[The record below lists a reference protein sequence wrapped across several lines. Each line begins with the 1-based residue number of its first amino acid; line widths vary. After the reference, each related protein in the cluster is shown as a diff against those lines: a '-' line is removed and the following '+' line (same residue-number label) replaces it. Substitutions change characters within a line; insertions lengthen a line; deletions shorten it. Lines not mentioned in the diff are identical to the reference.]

1 MACGLSI
8 AVTSCLKRL
17 FLKNFSQPVVFLNRF
32 MLFCKI
38 DWFIITGCIVRNILF
53 SLYCSVFLFMSSQAF
68 AHPSILPHPELNND
82 ILHGL
87 FHAILLLGIG
97 FAVFMISQ
105 RLIKKQTVAVKI
117 KREK

>member
-1 MACGLSI
+1 
-8 AVTSCLKRL
+8 
-17 FLKNFSQPVVFLNRF
+17 

-38 DWFIITGCIVRNILF
+38 QSFIIIGCLVRNILF
-53 SLYCSVFLFMSSQAF
+53 SLYCSVFLFISSQAF
-68 AHPSILPHPELNND
+68 AHQSLLPHPELNND
-82 ILHGL
+82 VLHGL

-105 RLIKKQTVAVKI
+105 RLIKKQTIAVKI